1 MRNGKGEGR
10 LRAAARRAVKTAA
23 ALAVSAALAAA
34 PAILTVCAE
43 PAAAEETA
51 SADGQENSTGEDDAG
66 EAETVTAAAAGQ
78 ASGKATGIAAETEKA
93 SVPDDTA
100 ADATEEPVR
109 MDYYYFNT
117 CSACAPEEEFYSI
130 VSEQIGDLKAQYPY
144 VIQEHNYFQSGAR
157 AEFSEVKEE
166 LGLTDLP
173 SGAEV
178 LVIGGRAM
186 VGLSEIRQNLR
197 SFFLSCAG
205 VEPETETAETAAGDA
220 AELSSAQA
228 EEQQSGEEEQSREQA
243 SAAEAETADAWDLDT
258 EDSDSVIWLFTTL
271 SCADCEQ
278 VEQLL
283 DEIGDEITL
292 ADGTESRVVVKRT
305 DITQGSN
312 VSVLYALFDLY
323 EVPDSQQQVPA
334 VFYQNG
340 WLTGADSIG
349 ENLRSELE
357 AGKMQNLDA
366 AVFQMAAG
374 NSAGSAS
381 ASAERLQSPV
391 SLILTG
397 LVNGLNPCGASMLL
411 MLLAAVIAAEGNIL
425 LTGLSYLAGKMCAYF
440 AMGLGLYRLFQAI
453 DTAVLSGL
461 NRVLTLVFAAVFF
474 LLAILYVI
482 DFVHVKR
489 EEYGK
494 ERMQLP
500 KGLRKW
506 NKNMIRRVSGV
517 KASRLA
523 PAVFAL
529 GAVISAGEF
538 FCTGQ
543 VYLAEILYLM
553 RSGTGETAAALS
565 FVIYVAAMCVP
576 SLILVL
582 AVAKTGNA
590 VRASNSSLKALP
602 AVKLATAAAFAV
614 FAVMMVLIG

>member
-1 MRNGKGEGR
+1 MRNSKGEGR

-34 PAILTVCAE
+34 APAILTVCAE
-43 PAAAEETA
+43 PAAAEEP
-51 SADGQENSTGEDDAG
+51 
-66 EAETVTAAAAGQ
+66 AAAAGQ
-78 ASGKATGIAAETEKA
+78 ASGTAAGIAAETEEA
-93 SVPDDTA
+93 SAPDDTA
-100 ADATEEPVR
+100 PESAEEPVR

-130 VSEQIGDLKAQYPY
+130 VSEQIGDLKAEYPY

-166 LGLTDLP
+166 LGLVDLP

-205 VEPETETAETAAGDA
+205 GEPETETAEAAETAAGDA
-220 AELSSAQA
+220 AELSSAA
-228 EEQQSGEEEQSREQA
+228 EEQQGGEEEQSREQA

-271 SCADCEQ
+271 SCADCEK

-312 VSVLYALFDLY
+312 VSVLYALFDRY
-323 EVPDSQQQVPA
+323 GVPDSQQQVPA

-357 AGKMQNLDA
+357 AGKMQNFNA
-366 AVFQMAAG
+366 AVFQMATENG
-374 NSAGSAS
+374 AGSAS

-517 KASRLA
+517 KASRLV

-576 SLILVL
+576 SLVLVL